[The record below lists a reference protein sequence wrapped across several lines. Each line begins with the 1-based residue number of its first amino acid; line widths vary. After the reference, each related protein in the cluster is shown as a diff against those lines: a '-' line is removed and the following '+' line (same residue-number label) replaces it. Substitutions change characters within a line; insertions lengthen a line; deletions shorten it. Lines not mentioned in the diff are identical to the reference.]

1 MLQASLASVTLAVA
15 RAMPMVRMTR
25 RIGPFCRACRSPAD
39 PRRPTA
45 ASAGPKDRTIPPD
58 ASNTSV
64 NNSESNQTAIGERVL
79 KVHSCSQSA
88 ISTQRGL
95 RSQYKALEMKRIV
108 ERRGQLPLG
117 KRPSI
122 LRKTGNEGPRQGTDT
137 ETGWF

>member
-1 MLQASLASVTLAVA
+1 MLSSKHRTRARRLAVKQA
-15 RAMPMVRMTR
+15 L
-25 RIGPFCRACRSPAD
+25 GPVDVETQHP
-39 PRRPTA
+39 
-45 ASAGPKDRTIPPD
+45 IPPD